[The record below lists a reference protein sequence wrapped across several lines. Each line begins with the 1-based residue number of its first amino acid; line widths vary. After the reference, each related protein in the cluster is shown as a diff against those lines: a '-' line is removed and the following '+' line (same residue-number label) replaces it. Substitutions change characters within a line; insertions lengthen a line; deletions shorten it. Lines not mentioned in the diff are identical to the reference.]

1 MLSETLSQGLANYR
15 IGPKIRALRTGKSLG
30 LTQLGSH
37 TGLSAGML
45 SKIETGQVVP
55 TLPTLMRIALVFGVG
70 LEHFFEESEAPL
82 LEVIRAKTRIRL
94 PNTTETMPSF
104 FFESLDFPVNDRP
117 VDAYLAEFLP
127 RTSRTDPHDIQASN
141 WFMSFPERS
150 RSRSTTRPTNW
161 AHGIQCTLSL
171 STRIP
176 TNAAARTRQPPSW
189 LLQRGKGNASLSG
202 VHLRGLGA

>member
-70 LEHFFEESEAPL
+70 LEHFFEESEEPL

-117 VDAYLAEFLP
+117 LEAYLAEFLP
-127 RTSRTDPHDIQASN
+127 RTSSTEPHDH
-141 WFMSFPERS
+141 P
-150 RSRSTTRPTNW
+150 
-161 AHGIQCTLSL
+161 
-171 STRIP
+171 
-176 TNAAARTRQPPSW
+176 
-189 LLQRGKGNASLSG
+189 G
-202 VHLRGLGA
+202 VELIYVITGEIEITIHDETHKLGARDSMYFESQYPHSYKCSGDDKATAIVVAAKGYE